1 MVNITIDEDACIG
14 CEACADVLPEVFEMV
29 DEKAKVKNPDA
40 APIDKIKE
48 VAEACPTEAITVE
61 E

>member
-1 MVNITIDEDACIG
+1 MKVTIDEDACIG
-14 CEACADVLPEVFEMV
+14 CEACSDELPEVFEMV
-29 DEKAKVKNPDA
+29 DDKAKVKDPNA
-40 APIDKIKE
+40 APVDKIKE

>member
-1 MVNITIDEDACIG
+1 MVKVTIDEDACIG
-14 CEACADVLPEVFEMV
+14 CEACSDELPEVFEIV
-29 DEKAKVKNPDA
+29 DDKAKVKDPNA
-40 APIDKIKE
+40 APVDKIKE